1 MWVVRELIR
10 LVEKIVIG
18 FIVAILIALGWAA
31 LSKHSFS
38 TDFRNTCLLV
48 GALTVLMG
56 AMGRNTP
63 FERRMDYGITEQAW
77 GRIPGV
83 SSLKFNPEDP
93 TLTAGAVFI
102 ATGAALLVFAIF
114 VLG

>member
-1 MWVVRELIR
+1 VWILRELIR
-10 LVEKIVIG
+10 LVEKIAIG
-18 FIVAILIALGWAA
+18 FGVALVIALCWAA
-31 LSKHSFS
+31 ISKHAFR

-56 AMGRNTP
+56 AMGRNSP

-102 ATGAALLVFAIF
+102 GSGAALLAVALF
-114 VLG
+114 LL

>member
-1 MWVVRELIR
+1 MWIVRELIR
-10 LVEKIVIG
+10 LLEKIAIG
-18 FIVAILIALGWAA
+18 LVIALAFALLWATI
-31 LSKHSFS
+31 STHSFR

-56 AMGRNTP
+56 AMGRGSP
-63 FERRMDYGITEQAW
+63 FERRMDYGITAQAW

-83 SSLKFNPEDP
+83 SSLQFNPEDP

-102 ATGAALLVFAIF
+102 GSGAALLAVALF
-114 VLG
+114 LL

>member
-1 MWVVRELIR
+1 MWIVRELIR
-10 LVEKIVIG
+10 LVEKIAIG
-18 FIVAILIALGWAA
+18 FVVALVIAVLWAA
-31 LSKHSFS
+31 ISKHSFRA
-38 TDFRNTCLLV
+38 DFRNTCLLV

-56 AMGRNTP
+56 AIGRNTP

-83 SSLKFNPEDP
+83 STLKFNPEDP

-102 ATGAALLVFAIF
+102 GTGTALLAVALF
-114 VLG
+114 VL

>member
-1 MWVVRELIR
+1 VWIVRELIR
-10 LVEKIVIG
+10 LLEKIAVG
-18 FIVAILIALGWAA
+18 FGVALVIALGWAA
-31 LSKHSFS
+31 ISRHSFV

-48 GALTVLMG
+48 GALSVLMG

-83 SSLKFNPEDP
+83 STLKLNPEDP
-93 TLTAGAVFI
+93 SLTAGAVFI
-102 ATGAALLVFAIF
+102 GSGAALLAVALF
-114 VLG
+114 VL

>member
-1 MWVVRELIR
+1 MWLVRELIR
-10 LVEKIVIG
+10 LVEKIAIAFVVALVIA
-18 FIVAILIALGWAA
+18 VLWAA
-31 LSKHSFS
+31 VSKHSFR

-56 AMGRNTP
+56 AMGRGSP

-102 ATGAALLVFAIF
+102 GSGAALLAFALF
-114 VLG
+114 VL

>member
-1 MWVVRELIR
+1 VWIVRELIR
-10 LVEKIVIG
+10 LVEKIAIG
-18 FIVAILIALGWAA
+18 FVIALVIALAWAA
-31 LSKHSFS
+31 VSKHSFT

-48 GALTVLMG
+48 GTLTVLMG
-56 AMGRNTP
+56 AIGRNTP

-93 TLTAGAVFI
+93 TLTAGAVFVG
-102 ATGAALLVFAIF
+102 TGAALVAFAIF
-114 VLG
+114 VL

>member
-1 MWVVRELIR
+1 VWIVRELIR
-10 LVEKIVIG
+10 LVEKIAVG
-18 FIVAILIALGWAA
+18 FVVALVIALVWAA
-31 LSKHSFS
+31 IGKHSFR

-48 GALTVLMG
+48 GALAVLMG
-56 AMGRNTP
+56 AMGRNSP

-83 SSLKFNPEDP
+83 STLKFNPEDP

-102 ATGAALLVFAIF
+102 GSGAALLAVALF
-114 VLG
+114 LL

>member
-1 MWVVRELIR
+1 MWIVRELIR
-10 LVEKIVIG
+10 LVEKIAIG
-18 FIVAILIALGWAA
+18 FVVALVIAVLWAVV
-31 LSKHSFS
+31 SKHSFRS
-38 TDFRNTCLLV
+38 DFRNTCLLV

-56 AMGRNTP
+56 AIGRNTP

-83 SSLKFNPEDP
+83 STLKFNPEDP

-102 ATGAALLVFAIF
+102 GTGAALLAVALF
-114 VLG
+114 VL

>member
-1 MWVVRELIR
+1 VWIARELIR

-18 FIVAILIALGWAA
+18 FVIALLIAVAWAA
-31 LSKHSFS
+31 PSKHAFS

-48 GALTVLMG
+48 GAFTVLMG

-93 TLTAGAVFI
+93 TLTAGAVFV
-102 ATGAALLVFAIF
+102 AAQLAFALF
-114 VLG
+114 VL

>member
-1 MWVVRELIR
+1 MWIVRELIR
-10 LVEKIVIG
+10 LVEKIAIG
-18 FIVAILIALGWAA
+18 FLVAVLIALGWAA
-31 LSKHSFS
+31 LSKHSFV

-48 GALTVLMG
+48 GALTMLMG

-83 SSLKFNPEDP
+83 STLKFNPEDP
-93 TLTAGAVFI
+93 TLTAGAVFFGAG
-102 ATGAALLVFAIF
+102 ATLLAFAIF
-114 VLG
+114 VL

>member
-1 MWVVRELIR
+1 MWIVRELIR
-10 LVEKIVIG
+10 LLEKIAIG
-18 FIVAILIALGWAA
+18 FAVALVIALGWAVI
-31 LSKHSFS
+31 SKHSFR
-38 TDFRNTCLLV
+38 TDFRNTSLLV

-56 AMGRNTP
+56 AMGRGSP

-102 ATGAALLVFAIF
+102 GSGAALLAVALF
-114 VLG
+114 LL

>member
-1 MWVVRELIR
+1 VWVVRELLR
-10 LVEKIVIG
+10 LAEKIAIG
-18 FIVAILIALGWAA
+18 FAVALVIALGWAA
-31 LSKHSFS
+31 IGKHSFT

-48 GALTVLMG
+48 GALTLLMG

-83 SSLKFNPEDP
+83 STLKFNPEDP
-93 TLTAGAVFI
+93 TLTAGAVFVG
-102 ATGAALLVFAIF
+102 AGAALLAFAIF
-114 VLG
+114 VL

>member
-10 LVEKIVIG
+10 LLEKIAIG
-18 FIVAILIALGWAA
+18 FGVALVVAVAWAA
-31 LSKHSFS
+31 VSKHSFR

-48 GALTVLMG
+48 GAFTVLMG
-56 AMGRNTP
+56 AMGRGTP
-63 FERRMDYGITEQAW
+63 FERRLDYGITEQAW

-102 ATGAALLVFAIF
+102 GAGASLLAVALF
-114 VLG
+114 VL

>member
-1 MWVVRELIR
+1 MWIVRELIR
-10 LVEKIVIG
+10 LVEKIAIG
-18 FIVAILIALGWAA
+18 FAVALVIALVWATI
-31 LSKHSFS
+31 SKHSFR

-56 AMGRNTP
+56 AMGRGSP

-102 ATGAALLVFAIF
+102 GSGAALLAVALF
-114 VLG
+114 LL